1 MSLTFLFKFIPKY
14 FTVFDINAIVF
25 LISLTDS
32 LLLLYRNCMLI
43 LYLAIL

>member
-14 FTVFDINAIVF
+14 LTVFDINAIVF

-32 LLLLYRNCMLI
+32 LLLLS
-43 LYLAIL
+43 LAIL